1 MYLTSVSCLTCSV
14 VMFLSDMSGRVP
26 LYKKFS
32 IFIICLIQ
40 AFITDHER
48 ALEELLGE
56 NVENTRKFDNC
67 LNTMATRIS
76 TIFASLKLDGDH
88 PGFAT

>member
-26 LYKKFS
+26 LYKKLLL
-32 IFIICLIQ
+32 LIMKG
-40 AFITDHER
+40 